1 MLQRKIRKTT
11 IFFFFCFHLVYQ
23 IGEITIQSSKLELVF
38 N

>member
-11 IFFFFCFHLVYQ
+11 IFFFCFHLVYQ